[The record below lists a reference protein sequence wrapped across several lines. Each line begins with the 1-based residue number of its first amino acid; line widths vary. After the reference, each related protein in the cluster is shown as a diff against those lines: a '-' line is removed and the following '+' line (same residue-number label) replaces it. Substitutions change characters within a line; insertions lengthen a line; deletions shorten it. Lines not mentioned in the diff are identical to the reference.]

1 MNYKEFHLTVGSR
14 DVTIETGKYTEQAN
28 GSCVVRCG
36 ETAVMVTVC
45 MSKSPRDGIDFFPLQ
60 VDYEEKMYAVGKIP
74 GSFKRR
80 EGRASDKAILTA
92 RLIDRPLRPLFPKGL
107 FNDVVVVATALS
119 VEPDVAPE
127 PLAMIG
133 SSVALAIS
141 DIPWMGPTGSVVVGL
156 VDGEYVINPDAAQR
170 AKSTIHLNLAGTK
183 DAILMIEA
191 GADEVSNDEMVGA
204 IMFGHKEISKICT
217 FIEDVVVPAVGKEK
231 QAIELYH
238 IPEELDAAVRA
249 YSSDKLDWA
258 LDTFDRHERET
269 RQDEVEKD
277 ILAHFA
283 DIYPENTREIKD
295 SVYYFTKE
303 KVRAKIFDKGIR
315 PDGRGL
321 KDVRPIWCERHIL
334 PRVHGSAVF
343 TRGQTQT
350 LTTCTLAMMSEA
362 QKLEGLDDET
372 AKRYMH
378 QYNFPGYCTG
388 EAKAIRGAG
397 RREIGHGA
405 LAERALVP
413 VLPSEEEFPYAI
425 RVVNDILS
433 SNGSSSMASVCGSTM
448 ALMDAGVPIKAP
460 VAGVAMGLIKNQATG
475 EFRVMTDIQ
484 GLEDFLGDMDFKVA
498 GTMKGITA
506 IQMDIKIKGISE
518 EIMHAAIEQANE
530 GRQFILGKMLE
541 CVPEVAP
548 ELSKYAPR
556 IISFKIDPEKIGD
569 VVGKQGKVINSII
582 AETGTKIDIEDDGT
596 VCIASYGDPE
606 AAQRAKAIVESIVR
620 DPEVGDLFIGRVVRI
635 LSTMGA
641 FVEFAPG
648 KDGMIHI
655 SKLSDRRVEKVEDVL
670 SVGDVVKVKII
681 KIGEKGIDFK
691 LLEKLS

>member
-74 GSFKRR
+74 GSF
-80 EGRASDKAILTA
+80 
-92 RLIDRPLRPLFPKGL
+92 L

-258 LDTFDRHERET
+258 LDTFDRKERET

-405 LAERALVP
+405 LAERALIP